1 MIKWGICAG
10 SHDASVAVL
19 KDDAI
24 QFAAHSERYS
34 RIKNDPNLNS
44 DIISEAFSY
53 GKPRSIIWYEDNFLK
68 RTRQLYARQ
77 YKTAIFKPTPAQLLL
92 EQGFTDYVEEG
103 IHHDCHHVT

>member
-34 RIKNDPNLNS
+34 RIKNDP
-44 DIISEAFSY
+44 
-53 GKPRSIIWYEDNFLK
+53 
-68 RTRQLYARQ
+68 T
-77 YKTAIFKPTPAQLLL
+77 
-92 EQGFTDYVEEG
+92 
-103 IHHDCHHVT
+103 